1 MASGEA
7 SQYSSNALAA
17 ARGTKTCGSGGCPSC
32 VKTGLPVLLARPGL
46 AETRYA
52 GKSAVYT
59 QRLMAQLM
67 APDLK
72 YSNYVMRTLRTGYV
86 YVYYEAQA
94 MHAVVGGEGW
104 EVFATDEAGY
114 VTPIPLEMPPLP
126 EELPRFSCERA
137 EGYAAGMLINI
148 KEPSK
153 AGIVWIGF
161 SEVPLSLEVRRRYAA
176 QPEIRARRFTRLDAS
191 TGASERALEL
201 NEQNVRNAVCDYD
214 IERGKVLE
222 ALRGNPHRPGQ
233 AILNQDGKVPERPT
247 TEDIATHERREAPSD
262 IVKAARSISEASRDR
277 AAAKPIILGVSDAVG
292 MAHEAAHLRITLPSK
307 AVKWLLAQQDG
318 ARRLQTAVT
327 MVGLQEMLVQQA
339 NVREEDFKLRNPI
352 PMSADDYRA
361 ELVTKAQFESR
372 QKAGI
377 VPSTAT
383 WSPFTLKTNGPFGGG
398 VVSSG
403 QGGVGHIKVLN
414 GSFEADARELIEKI
428 KEKSARKIRDPTSG
442 KSLGWEEYLVEFG
455 RFSTE
460 DKALRKRIQGDHR
473 DLLAWTGRGVITD
486 FDFDESN
493 PADGVYYSQVV
504 AKILHGGPID
514 DDAVEWYADF
524 VKEDPSNKDNL
535 LVRAMLGNQKEY
547 FEQFAAWASEDG
559 QRSKATDIVNNV
571 LDLAEK
577 LTESQQGG
585 RASAFAVKHIE
596 ILRLLARGYAS
607 PLMAM
612 VGAVALGADKL
623 KRSLPAGLYD
633 KIVVLL
639 SSVVKKAG
647 GGLTHLV
654 IEAPLRLAGR
664 AWRKMSV
671 AFSSGGN
678 TVENTHG
685 GKVKSLVIGGG
696 DALQLAGAGEAA
708 EKTVRLHLWTDRS
721 ESELRAL
728 QSRVQPGQAVVTA
741 RAAPGSVSVSGAGAA
756 LSGATAPLAI
766 GSVGLM
772 DLAAATPKVIMDAPT
787 VMSAGAG
794 VIQAMEIAKALK
806 KMEVGTTK
814 ERREAIFSFF
824 SAGLGVVSA
833 FVDLAKSYA
842 QRLIQKAAVKRLEM
856 TVALFAALGSFIDST
871 QSFLNAK
878 EDFKNDRGIASLHLL
893 QALSFFAGGVAFAI
907 YAAATVVQGFGV
919 ATSWLGWGILL
930 VVLGFALG
938 FVASLFMTL
947 PIEDWAAR
955 TLWGGSYEPWATVQ
969 IELQELNKVLLGVEI
984 DAQFRG
990 SVNWRNAK
998 NASDVF
1004 VGEIVR
1010 RMTAFPSEVS
1020 FTREFVVKLKLVE
1033 HMRKRLGWSIVVYGT
1048 PASGGAKQMLTTCV
1062 TNEEGSVG
1070 ANWGQGVTNE
1080 NVDDGAIEVMSISGH
1095 VRSGDFRDLVV
1106 QVTMRDALVDG
1117 DVIVEEQL
1125 VAE

>member
-1 MASGEA
+1 MASGEV
-7 SQYSSNALAA
+7 SQYSNNALAA
-17 ARGTKTCGSGGCPSC
+17 VKGTKTCGSGGCPSC
-32 VKTGLPVLLARPGL
+32 VKAGLPVLLARPGL

-72 YSNYVMRTLRTGYV
+72 HSNYVMRTLRTGYV
-86 YVYYEAQA
+86 YVYYEAAA
-94 MHAVVGGEGW
+94 MHSIVGGEGW
-104 EVFATDEAGY
+104 EVFAVDEAGY
-114 VTPIPLEMPPLP
+114 VTPVALELPPLP
-126 EELPRFSCERA
+126 EEMPRFSCERT

-148 KEPSK
+148 KEPSA

-161 SEVPLSLEVRRRYAA
+161 SEVPLSLEVRRRYVA
-176 QPEIRARRFTRLDAS
+176 QPEVRARRFTRLNAS
-191 TGASERALEL
+191 TGESERALEL
-201 NEQNVRNAVCDYD
+201 NEQNVRNAMCDYD
-214 IERGKVLE
+214 VERGKLLE

-233 AILNQDGKVPERPT
+233 VILDKDGRVPERPT
-247 TEDIATHERREAPSD
+247 TEEIATHERREGPRD
-262 IVKAARSISEASRDR
+262 IVMAARSIADASRGR
-277 AAAKPIILGVSDAVG
+277 SAIGPIILGVSDAVG

-339 NVREEDFKLRNPI
+339 NVREEDFKQRNPV
-352 PMSADDYRA
+352 PMYGMDLRA
-361 ELVTKAQFESR
+361 ENVTKTEFEAR
-372 QKAGI
+372 QKAGV
-377 VPSTAT
+377 VPSSAT
-383 WSPFTLKTNGPFGGG
+383 WSPIAMAINGPFGSG

-403 QGGVGHIKVLN
+403 QNGYGNIKVLN
-414 GSFEADARELIEKI
+414 GSFEADARVLIEKI
-428 KEKSARKIRDPTSG
+428 KKKSSRKIRDPTTG
-442 KSLGWEEYLVEFG
+442 KSLGWEDFLVEFG

-473 DLLAWTGRGVITD
+473 DLLRWPGRSIITD

-504 AKILHGGPID
+504 GKILHGGPID
-514 DDAVEWYADF
+514 DDAVEWYADY

-535 LVRAMLGNQKEY
+535 LVRAMLGNQKEH
-547 FEQFAAWASEDG
+547 FDQFVGWAGEDG
-559 QRSKATDIVNNV
+559 QRSKASDIINNV

-577 LTESQQGG
+577 LAENQQGG
-585 RASAFAVKHIE
+585 RASALAVKHIG

-612 VGAVALGADKL
+612 AGAVALGADRL
-623 KRSLPAGLYD
+623 NRSLPAGFYD
-633 KIVVLL
+633 KLLALL
-639 SSVVKKAG
+639 SSIVKTG

-671 AFSSGGN
+671 AFSTGN
-678 TVENTHG
+678 KAAEKTAVA
-685 GKVKSLVIGGG
+685 KVKSLVVGGG

-708 EKTVRLHLWTDRS
+708 ERKVRLHLWTDRS

-728 QSRVQPGQAVVTA
+728 QAKAEPGQVSVTA
-741 RAAPGSVSVSGAGAA
+741 QPAPGSVSGPRTGAA
-756 LSGATAPLAI
+756 LSAAAPPLAI

-772 DLAAATPKVIMDAPT
+772 NLAAATPKVLMDAPT

-833 FVDLAKSYA
+833 FVDVAKAYA
-842 QRLIQKAAVKRLEM
+842 QRLLQKAAVKRLEM
-856 TVALFAALGSFIDST
+856 TVALFAALGSFIDSA

-878 EDFKNDRGIASLHLL
+878 EDYKNGRGVAALHLL
-893 QALSFFAGGVAFAI
+893 QAASFFAGGVAFVI
-907 YAAATVVQGFGV
+907 YAAAAVVQGFGV

-930 VVLGFALG
+930 IVLGFALG
-938 FVASLFMTL
+938 FVASIFMTL

-955 TLWGGSYEPWATVQ
+955 TLWGEGYESWDSVQ
-969 IELQELNKVLLGVEI
+969 TELQELNKVLLGVEI

-990 SVNWRNAK
+990 SINWRNAK
-998 NASDVF
+998 NATDVF
-1004 VGEIVR
+1004 VGEIVQ

-1020 FTREFVVKLKLVE
+1020 FTREFVVKLRLAE
-1033 HMRKRLGWSIVVYGT
+1033 HMRKRLNWSVVVFGN
-1048 PASGGAKQMLTTCV
+1048 PASGGSRQMLTTCI
-1062 TNEEGSVG
+1062 TNDVGSVG
-1070 ANWGQGVTNE
+1070 ANWGVGVTKE
-1080 NVDDGAIEVMSISGH
+1080 SVDDSSMEMMTISGH
-1095 VRSGDFRDLVV
+1095 VRSGEFRDLFVV
-1106 QVTMRDALVDG
+1106 VSMRDALVDG
-1117 DVIVEEQL
+1117 DVIVQEQIM
-1125 VAE
+1125 VE